1 MKSNLFSAGRGAKVN
16 LIEFKV
22 ELVRK
27 GITLPQVA
35 ENLGISRSALWR
47 KLHGI
52 SNFTREEI
60 VVACHLFDI
69 GADRMLE
76 IFFDDI

>member
-1 MKSNLFSAGRGAKVN
+1 MKSNLISAGSGAKVN

-22 ELVRK
+22 ERVRN
-27 GITLPQVA
+27 GVTLQQVA
-35 ENLGISRSALWR
+35 ETLGISRVTLWK

-52 SNFTREEI
+52 SDFTRAEI
-60 VVACHLFDI
+60 VAACHLFDI

>member
-1 MKSNLFSAGRGAKVN
+1 MKTNLVSAGSGAKVN

-22 ELVRK
+22 ELVRN

-35 ENLGISRSALWR
+35 EALGISRSALWR

-52 SNFTREEI
+52 SDFTRAEI
-60 VVACHLFDI
+60 VAACNLFDI